1 MMKPLPDRIY
11 KFGWPHFRSWS
22 AKKHL
27 ATHYGPTVFGP
38 DSVSYQKGSFS
49 SNSPLITGNNSWEL
63 EYRGQ
68 ALDENHVSNGQGEFS
83 IIFPKYD

>member
-27 ATHYGPTVFGP
+27 ATHYGPAVFGT
-38 DSVSYQKGSFS
+38 DSVSYQKGSFLKQPIK
-49 SNSPLITGNNSWEL
+49 NFEKHLCLI
-63 EYRGQ
+63 
-68 ALDENHVSNGQGEFS
+68 
-83 IIFPKYD
+83 